1 MTDEK
6 LKEYYEIYTDCWKL
20 FRKYSEPND
29 TDEFWQQL
37 IDESI
42 QLNKKHSKTILSR
55 KMLLETI
62 NEVERICKKDG
73 KE

>member
-6 LKEYYEIYTDCWKL
+6 LKEYFEIYTDCWKL

-37 IDESI
+37 IDESK
-42 QLNKKHSKTILSR
+42 LLHVKHGKTEFSKK
-55 KMLLETI
+55 LLVETI
-62 NEVERICKKDG
+62 TEIERIF
-73 KE
+73 KERKE